1 MQKESV
7 LKTLKDKGC
16 RITNQRKVLLDVI
29 LDEECTSC
37 KEIYYKAVEIDP
49 NIGAATV
56 YRMVNLLEDI
66 GAISRRN
73 IYKISCNLDCVKE
86 NACTIEL
93 DDNMVY
99 HLSRTEWNSVIMKG
113 LKACGYLDNQK
124 VNRIVIASGYNR
136 KAKYQSARENNPKE
150 EPSGRWN
157 VRKL

>member
-1 MQKESV
+1 MEQKKSDELKFQRTRMQKESV

-66 GAISRRN
+66 VAISRRN

-124 VNRIVIASGYNR
+124 VNRIVIESEKNT
-136 KAKYQSARENNPKE
+136 
-150 EPSGRWN
+150 
-157 VRKL
+157 

>member
-1 MQKESV
+1 MEQKKSDELKFQRTRMQKESV

-73 IYKISCNLDCVKE
+73 IYKISYNLDCVKE

-124 VNRIVIASGYNR
+124 VNRIVIESEKNT
-136 KAKYQSARENNPKE
+136 
-150 EPSGRWN
+150 
-157 VRKL
+157 

>member
-1 MQKESV
+1 MEQKKSDELKFQRTRMQKESV
-7 LKTLKDKGC
+7 LKILKDKGC

-124 VNRIVIASGYNR
+124 VNRIVIESEKNT
-136 KAKYQSARENNPKE
+136 
-150 EPSGRWN
+150 
-157 VRKL
+157 

>member
-73 IYKISCNLDCVKE
+73 IYKISCNLDCVKD

-99 HLSRTEWNSVIMKG
+99 HLSWTEWNSVIMKG

-124 VNRIVIASGYNR
+124 VNRIVIESEKNT
-136 KAKYQSARENNPKE
+136 
-150 EPSGRWN
+150 
-157 VRKL
+157 

>member
-1 MQKESV
+1 MEQKKSDELKFQRTRMQKESV

-73 IYKISCNLDCVKE
+73 IYKISCNLDCVKD

-99 HLSRTEWNSVIMKG
+99 PLSRTEWNSVIMKG

-124 VNRIVIASGYNR
+124 VNRIVIESEKNT
-136 KAKYQSARENNPKE
+136 
-150 EPSGRWN
+150 
-157 VRKL
+157 

>member
-1 MQKESV
+1 MEQKKSDELKFQRTRMQKESV

-49 NIGAATV
+49 NIGAATA

-73 IYKISCNLDCVKE
+73 IYKISCNLDCVKD

-124 VNRIVIASGYNR
+124 VNRIVIESEKNT
-136 KAKYQSARENNPKE
+136 
-150 EPSGRWN
+150 
-157 VRKL
+157 

>member
-73 IYKISCNLDCVKE
+73 IYKISCNLDCVNE

-93 DDNMVY
+93 EGNMVY

-124 VNRIVIASGYNR
+124 VNRIVIESEKNT
-136 KAKYQSARENNPKE
+136 
-150 EPSGRWN
+150 
-157 VRKL
+157 

>member
-1 MQKESV
+1 MEQKKSDELKFQRTRMQKESV

-86 NACTIEL
+86 NVCTIEL

-124 VNRIVIASGYNR
+124 VNRIVIESEKNT
-136 KAKYQSARENNPKE
+136 
-150 EPSGRWN
+150 
-157 VRKL
+157 

>member
-1 MQKESV
+1 MEQKKSDELKFQRTRMQKESV

-49 NIGAATV
+49 NIGEATV

-124 VNRIVIASGYNR
+124 VNRIVIESEKNT
-136 KAKYQSARENNPKE
+136 
-150 EPSGRWN
+150 
-157 VRKL
+157 

>member
-1 MQKESV
+1 MEQKKSDELKFQRTRMQNESV

-124 VNRIVIASGYNR
+124 VNRIVIESEKNT
-136 KAKYQSARENNPKE
+136 
-150 EPSGRWN
+150 
-157 VRKL
+157 

>member
-1 MQKESV
+1 MEQKKSDELKFQRTRMQKESV

-73 IYKISCNLDCVKE
+73 IYKISCNLDCVKD

-99 HLSRTEWNSVIMKG
+99 HLCRTEWNSVIMKG

-124 VNRIVIASGYNR
+124 VNRIVIESEKNT
-136 KAKYQSARENNPKE
+136 
-150 EPSGRWN
+150 
-157 VRKL
+157 

>member
-73 IYKISCNLDCVKE
+73 IYKISCNLDCVKD

-99 HLSRTEWNSVIMKG
+99 HLSRTEWNSVITKG

-124 VNRIVIASGYNR
+124 VNRIVIESEKNT
-136 KAKYQSARENNPKE
+136 
-150 EPSGRWN
+150 
-157 VRKL
+157 

>member
-99 HLSRTEWNSVIMKG
+99 HLSRTEWNSVIMKV

-124 VNRIVIASGYNR
+124 VNRIVIESEKNT
-136 KAKYQSARENNPKE
+136 
-150 EPSGRWN
+150 
-157 VRKL
+157 

>member
-1 MQKESV
+1 MEQKKSDELKFQRTRMQKESV

-16 RITNQRKVLLDVI
+16 RITKQRKVLLDVI

-73 IYKISCNLDCVKE
+73 IYKISCNLDCVKD

-124 VNRIVIASGYNR
+124 VNRIVIESEKNT
-136 KAKYQSARENNPKE
+136 
-150 EPSGRWN
+150 
-157 VRKL
+157 

>member
-1 MQKESV
+1 MEQKKSDELKFQRTRMQKESV

-73 IYKISCNLDCVKE
+73 IYKISCNLDCVKD

-93 DDNMVY
+93 DENMVY
-99 HLSRTEWNSVIMKG
+99 HLSRTEWKSVIMKG

-124 VNRIVIASGYNR
+124 VNRIVIESEKNT
-136 KAKYQSARENNPKE
+136 
-150 EPSGRWN
+150 
-157 VRKL
+157 

>member
-1 MQKESV
+1 MEQKKSDELKFQRTRMQKESV

-113 LKACGYLDNQK
+113 FLDNQK
-124 VNRIVIASGYNR
+124 VNRIVIESEKNT
-136 KAKYQSARENNPKE
+136 
-150 EPSGRWN
+150 
-157 VRKL
+157 

>member
-73 IYKISCNLDCVKE
+73 IYKISCNLDCVKD
-86 NACTIEL
+86 NAFTIEL

-124 VNRIVIASGYNR
+124 VNRIVIESEKNT
-136 KAKYQSARENNPKE
+136 
-150 EPSGRWN
+150 
-157 VRKL
+157 

>member
-1 MQKESV
+1 MEQKKSDELKFQRTRMQKESV

-49 NIGAATV
+49 KIGAATV
-56 YRMVNLLEDI
+56 YRMVKLLEDI

-73 IYKISCNLDCVKE
+73 IYKISCNLDCVKD

-124 VNRIVIASGYNR
+124 VNRIVIESEKNT
-136 KAKYQSARENNPKE
+136 
-150 EPSGRWN
+150 
-157 VRKL
+157 

>member
-1 MQKESV
+1 MFLWQKKSDELKFQRTRMQKESV

-99 HLSRTEWNSVIMKG
+99 HLSRMEWNSVIMKG

-124 VNRIVIASGYNR
+124 VNRIVIESEKNT
-136 KAKYQSARENNPKE
+136 
-150 EPSGRWN
+150 
-157 VRKL
+157 

>member
-73 IYKISCNLDCVKE
+73 IYKISCNLDCVKD

-113 LKACGYLDNQK
+113 LKAWGYLDNQK
-124 VNRIVIASGYNR
+124 VNRIVIESEKNA
-136 KAKYQSARENNPKE
+136 
-150 EPSGRWN
+150 
-157 VRKL
+157 

>member
-1 MQKESV
+1 MEQKKSDELKFQRTRMQKESV

-124 VNRIVIASGYNR
+124 VNRIVIESEKNA
-136 KAKYQSARENNPKE
+136 
-150 EPSGRWN
+150 
-157 VRKL
+157 

>member
-1 MQKESV
+1 MEQKKSDELKFQRTRMQKESV
-7 LKTLKDKGC
+7 MKTLKDKGC

-73 IYKISCNLDCVKE
+73 IYKIACNLDCVKD

-124 VNRIVIASGYNR
+124 VNRIVIESEKNT
-136 KAKYQSARENNPKE
+136 
-150 EPSGRWN
+150 
-157 VRKL
+157 

>member
-1 MQKESV
+1 MEQKKSDELKFQRTRMQKESV

-73 IYKISCNLDCVKE
+73 IYKISCNLDCVKD

-99 HLSRTEWNSVIMKG
+99 HLSRTEWISVIMKG

-124 VNRIVIASGYNR
+124 VNRIVIESEKNT
-136 KAKYQSARENNPKE
+136 
-150 EPSGRWN
+150 
-157 VRKL
+157 

>member
-1 MQKESV
+1 MEQKKSDELKFQRTRMQKESV

-73 IYKISCNLDCVKE
+73 IYKISCNLDCVKD

-99 HLSRTEWNSVIMKG
+99 HLFRTEWNSVIMKG

-124 VNRIVIASGYNR
+124 VNRIVIESEKNT
-136 KAKYQSARENNPKE
+136 
-150 EPSGRWN
+150 
-157 VRKL
+157 

>member
-1 MQKESV
+1 MEQKKSDELKFQRTRMQKESV

-73 IYKISCNLDCVKE
+73 IYKISCNLDCVKD

-113 LKACGYLDNQK
+113 LKTCGYLDNQK
-124 VNRIVIASGYNR
+124 VNRIVIESEKNT
-136 KAKYQSARENNPKE
+136 
-150 EPSGRWN
+150 
-157 VRKL
+157 

>member
-1 MQKESV
+1 MEQKKSDELKFQRTRMQKESV

-73 IYKISCNLDCVKE
+73 IYKISCNLDCVKD

-99 HLSRTEWNSVIMKG
+99 HLSRAEWNSVIMKG

-124 VNRIVIASGYNR
+124 VNRIVIESEKNA
-136 KAKYQSARENNPKE
+136 
-150 EPSGRWN
+150 
-157 VRKL
+157 

>member
-1 MQKESV
+1 MEQKKSDELKFQITRMQKESV

-73 IYKISCNLDCVKE
+73 IYKISCNLDCVKD

-124 VNRIVIASGYNR
+124 VNRIVIESEKNT
-136 KAKYQSARENNPKE
+136 
-150 EPSGRWN
+150 
-157 VRKL
+157 

>member
-1 MQKESV
+1 MEQKKSDELKFQRTRMQKESV
-7 LKTLKDKGC
+7 MKTLKDKGC

-73 IYKISCNLDCVKE
+73 IYKISCNLDCVKD

-124 VNRIVIASGYNR
+124 VNRIVIESEKNA
-136 KAKYQSARENNPKE
+136 
-150 EPSGRWN
+150 
-157 VRKL
+157 

>member
-1 MQKESV
+1 MEQKKSDELKFQRTRMQKESV

-56 YRMVNLLEDI
+56 YRMVNLLEYI

-124 VNRIVIASGYNR
+124 VNRIVIESEKNT
-136 KAKYQSARENNPKE
+136 
-150 EPSGRWN
+150 
-157 VRKL
+157 